1 MVSPPLFCRAQASHG
16 EWRGA
21 AGGYGDHHVISAD
34 LISPHQRDGVVNLV
48 LRTFHSSDQGF
59 AGEEMLVSNRINAIR

>member
-1 MVSPPLFCRAQASHG
+1 M
-16 EWRGA
+16 
-21 AGGYGDHHVISAD
+21 
-34 LISPHQRDGVVNLV
+34 SPHQRDGVVNLV